1 MDKPFQPLLEA
12 ELISII
18 GNLLDN
24 AIEATQRRRFRT
36 RRWRC

>member
-1 MDKPFQPLLEA
+1 MDTVPAPAEA

-24 AIEATQRRRFRT
+24 AIEATQRARCRT